1 MSTATLDLT
10 EVTAAAAAAFKVTAA
25 ASDAE
30 RAAWLTAVADALD
43 ANVTELVAIADS
55 ETSLGTVRLTGEVAR
70 TSGQLRLF
78 ARVITEGSYLEAVID
93 HADPAATPP
102 RA

>member
-1 MSTATLDLT
+1 MTTATLSLSELT
-10 EVTAAAAAAFKVTAA
+10 AAATAAARTAAAAP
-25 ASDAE
+25 DAD

-43 ANVTELVAIADS
+43 ANAEELVAIADA

-78 ARVITEGSYLEAVID
+78 ARVVTEGSYLEAVID
-93 HADPAATPP
+93 HADPSATP
-102 RA
+102 A